1 MKTDFRVL
9 GNWRTIVVH
18 GQFLKLSVVRG
29 IRGQFW
35 NLADNFKKNYE
46 ISKFDGQF
54 LNLADNF

>member
-35 NLADNFKKNYE
+35 NLADNLKK
-46 ISKFDGQF
+46 IMKF
-54 LNLADNF
+54 LNLTDNF